1 MSGRCIE
8 RRSWRYGDGPP
19 DGEAGLGCLLAFGA
33 EFVFELAGTRKG
45 DGEEVNSA

>member
-8 RRSWRYGDGPP
+8 RRSWRYDGPP
-19 DGEAGLGCLLAFGA
+19 DGGAGLGCLLAFGA
-33 EFVFELAGTRKG
+33 EFVIELAGTRKG